1 MEFCYN
7 DEVSFITDTFLNDL
21 MTPVVGIMALYSLT
35 RKKGEKLAIFVG
47 LILAFVVFLIFAELL
62 VCRSYEFYQG
72 NFGRI
77 YLGVF
82 GIITMSSWFGKYSPG
97 KIIGTQQV
105 AVDGNNMLGQAG
117 WDFNIVVKLYRSMIK
132 SGLKPMLFFDNAI
145 YRNLKENE
153 LIWPGKSIPQALA
166 TVFDCDLEDIIVSE
180 QGEKVDPLIIE
191 YAIKNQCSVL
201 SNDKFDKVEDADFA
215 GPAAQLRNAGMTYSV
230 RKVGNE
236 LIVQGVNRSKK
247 KYRFWWW
254 TMIVLF
260 VVMTMFSSM
269 PFELDE
275 LMNWR
280 PIWW

>member
-82 GIITMSSWFGKYSPG
+82 GIITMSAWFGQYSPG
-97 KIIGTQQV
+97 KIIGTKQV

>member
-97 KIIGTQQV
+97 KIIGTKQV

>member
-21 MTPVVGIMALYSLT
+21 MTPVVGVMALYSLT

-47 LILAFVVFLIFAELL
+47 LIIALVVFLLFAELF

-82 GIITMSSWFGKYSPG
+82 GLVTMSSWFGQYSPG
-97 KIIGTQQV
+97 KIIGTKQV

-117 WDFNIVVKLYRSMIK
+117 WDFNIVVKLYRSMSK

-153 LIWPGKSIPQALA
+153 LIWSGKSIPQALA

-215 GPAAQLRNAGMTYSV
+215 GPAAQLRKAGMTYSV
-230 RKVGNE
+230 RKLGNE